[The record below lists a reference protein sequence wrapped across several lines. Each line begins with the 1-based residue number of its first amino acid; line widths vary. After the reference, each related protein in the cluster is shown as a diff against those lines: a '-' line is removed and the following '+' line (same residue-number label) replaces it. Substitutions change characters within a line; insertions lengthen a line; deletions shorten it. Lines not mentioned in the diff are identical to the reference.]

1 MRAYK
6 SVLLSTLISVFVAA
20 ALLSC
25 SDGDSTISQT
35 PQDLT
40 NRIHVLT
47 SGTAIL
53 TPTAEPDQYVL
64 TFSQVLPDV
73 AWYTDRPSR
82 DTGVYLMETFIS
94 SVWPT
99 VYGNENPNTVLQFN
113 MPSTQATEGCFLHVS
128 SPEYDAANDI
138 LTFDATL
145 LQSTL
150 DNESA
155 APLEMDNA
163 VMTILNNILTEQR
176 ASSYAQ
182 YCQKATVESTSTTSS
197 TSGNKAYTLTL
208 HQPDSEIF
216 QVDHAPSRYSS
227 VMSDDSFMEKWNNIF
242 ADSLPN
248 ASLVGNSDS
257 NTLEVYLF
265 TLSNPVYNAINHS
278 ITYLATPLFD
288 ESLDY
293 PALNSAVLLI
303 DAGIGIP
310 AIEAKGNRMYY
321 SNSKKANGEYKR
333 FIPRGVAYQ
342 PEDNTDPISDDKF
355 DIISDNLVPMLKDLN
370 VNSIRVYQVDAT
382 LSHDKVMELLAN
394 NNIYVFVGLADG
406 LGCAVDR
413 NNPQWTSSLYDCMSK
428 KIDAFQ
434 KYNNVL
440 AFSVGNEVWV
450 GGTDTYGIASVLK
463 AAVRD
468 MKAYIK
474 GKHYRQIPVGMVSR
488 DAPATTYP
496 NIQYSACQY
505 GEVTDANAD
514 NSADFIGYNMERWN
528 SPDQSFHAYD
538 DFINLITENQFNIPA
553 IFTECGVPYDLYYP
567 TPGQS
572 VRDWSQMKYIG
583 TDAQF
588 PTTPSTN
595 NIFPNI
601 TGAFAFRLLDRTDGS
616 HWGLNTS
623 DNYSLTS
630 HIPLGGYDHLR
641 DVYADASK
649 KTYIEIPPAP
659 TTQRP
664 PCPSGYSAPKPTP
677 SDPTG
682 ETITITVALHN
693 SPQDTSLNTAVN
705 YVNGNGET
713 KNAFIKHMLA
723 GDSTTI
729 TIPKEST
736 SIVSGWI
743 TGNSFDGWYNICGDD
758 NPGIAL
764 TGQNGTANLT
774 WHSCSFSPN

>member
-6 SVLLSTLISVFVAA
+6 SVLLSTLISCFVAI

-25 SDGDSTISQT
+25 SGGGSST
-35 PQDLT
+35 PQDLS
-40 NRIHVLT
+40 NRINVL
-47 SGTAIL
+47 SSDTAIL
-53 TPTAEPDQYVL
+53 TPTSEQDQYIL
-64 TFSQVLPDV
+64 TFNKVLPNV
-73 AWYTDRPSR
+73 VWYTDRPSR
-82 DTGVYLMETFIS
+82 DTGVYLMETFIL
-94 SVWPT
+94 SVWPAA
-99 VYGNENPNTVLQFN
+99 YGDENPNALLQFN
-113 MPSTQATEGCFLHVS
+113 MPSTQATEGCFLYINN
-128 SPEYDAANDI
+128 PEYDAVNEI

-150 DNESA
+150 DNEST
-155 APLEMDNA
+155 APLEIDNA
-163 VMTILNNILTEQR
+163 VMTILNNISTEQR
-176 ASSYAQ
+176 ASSYVQ

-197 TSGNKAYTLTL
+197 TSSNKAYTLTL

-216 QVDHAPSRYSS
+216 QADHAPSRYSS
-227 VMSDDSFMEKWNNIF
+227 VMSDDSFMEIWDNIF
-242 ADSLPN
+242 ANSLPN
-248 ASLVGNSDS
+248 ASLVGTSYS
-257 NTLEVYLF
+257 NTLELYLF
-265 TLSNPVYNAINHS
+265 TLSNPVYNASNHS
-278 ITYLATPLFD
+278 ITYTAIPLFD
-288 ESLDY
+288 EYLDY
-293 PALNSAVLLI
+293 PALTSAVLLI

-310 AIEAKGNRMYY
+310 AIEVKGNKMYY
-321 SNSKKANGEYKR
+321 SNSKNADGEYKR

-355 DIISDNLVPMLKDLN
+355 ETINDKLLPMLKDLN
-370 VNSIRVYQVDAT
+370 INSIRVYQVDAS
-382 LSHDKVMELLAN
+382 LSHDNVMELLAN
-394 NNIYVFVGLADG
+394 NSIYVFVGLADG

-440 AFSVGNEVWV
+440 AFAVGNEVWV
-450 GGTDTYGIASVLK
+450 QGADTYGIASVLK

-468 MKAYIK
+468 MKSYIK

-488 DAPATTYP
+488 DDPKTTYP

-505 GEVTDANAD
+505 GKVTDDNPD

-538 DFINLITENQFNIPA
+538 DFVNLITEKQFNIPA
-553 IFTECGVPYDLYYP
+553 IFTECGVSYDSYYP

-572 VRDWSQMKYIG
+572 IRDWSQMKYIDS
-583 TDAQF
+583 DAQF
-588 PTTPSTN
+588 PTPPSTN
-595 NIFPNI
+595 NVFPNI
-601 TGAFAFRLLDRTDGS
+601 SGAFAFRLLDRTDGS

-623 DNYSLTS
+623 NNYSLTS
-630 HIPLGGYDHLR
+630 HIPLGGYDYLK
-641 DVYADASK
+641 DEYADVSK
-649 KTYIEIPPAP
+649 QNYMEIPSTP

-677 SDPTG
+677 SNPTG
-682 ETITITVALHN
+682 ETITITVNLN
-693 SPQDTSLNTAVN
+693 SSPQDTSLNTAVN
-705 YVNGNGET
+705 YVDGSGAT
-713 KNAFIKHMLA
+713 KNAFISHMLA
-723 GDSTTI
+723 GDSKTI

-736 SIVSGWI
+736 SLIPGWI
-743 TGNSFDGWYNICGDD
+743 TGNSFDGWYDICGDD

-764 TGQNGTANLT
+764 TGQSGTANVT